1 LSARLAPVLA
11 ASGLSAQKIVRYIET
26 VAMRAATR
34 EVTTPVSEVRRNQHR
49 PTTSNMRPPNAGRT
63 IIGSK
68 AHTMSHEDANS
79 GRTQSLF
86 ERLIQSNDPLLGQI
100 DRNAKSLLQSAL
112 GKLDVVSRE
121 EFDAQTAVL
130 QRTRQ
135 RLETLEQ
142 SIEALND
149 ALEQPIEP

>member
-1 LSARLAPVLA
+1 
-11 ASGLSAQKIVRYIET
+11 
-26 VAMRAATR
+26 
-34 EVTTPVSEVRRNQHR
+34 
-49 PTTSNMRPPNAGRT
+49 
-63 IIGSK
+63 
-68 AHTMSHEDANS
+68 MSHEDANS

-100 DRNAKSLLQSAL
+100 DRNAKQLLQSAL

-142 SIEALND
+142 QIEALSD

>member
-1 LSARLAPVLA
+1 MSA
-11 ASGLSAQKIVRYIET
+11 G
-26 VAMRAATR
+26 AATHIR
-34 EVTTPVSEVRRNQHR
+34 TTHPRRTQQK
-49 PTTSNMRPPNAGRT
+49 AGTVGHHPDCWKEHALFEKTHT
-63 IIGSK
+63 ISYKQGHI
-68 AHTMSHEDANS
+68 MSYENANS

-130 QRTRQ
+130 QRTRE

-142 SIEALND
+142 QIEALSS
-149 ALEQPIEP
+149 ALEKPIEP